1 MKHILMATTALVS
14 AAGIASADVS
24 LSGWAEMGMAG
35 GNGGETEFFQDI
47 DVTFKMSGETDGGLS
62 FSAAVDLD
70 ENGAFTTNDDG
81 GSSINISGGFGSLT
95 LGDTDGALDWA
106 LTEGGNV
113 KNGGSL
119 ADDETTHA
127 GYRGAYLDGNEDG
140 QILRYDNTM
149 GSLAIAASI
158 EMDEGLASNA
168 LSSAAANAT
177 VAGTMAVR
185 NTFTPNAA
193 GTVATASTADANG
206 NIATIGAVAAIVE
219 GDDSSTALG
228 VKYNMDLMGG
238 SLALGAGYQVAAE
251 RVTYIAAGTDLA
263 NNTIQTQTL
272 AIADTSAVGFSA
284 TYAASS
290 GFSIGIAMTEYDD
303 FVGVNAR
310 ADTAADA
317 GHNTVGAI
325 VAGYLSDASHLSV
338 GVGFTTGAVT
348 LHANYGELDYDAAAI
363 ADVDGYGVSIAYDM
377 GGGAQVK
384 LGMNDNDTGDD
395 FSFGL
400 AMSF

>member
-24 LSGWAEMGMAG
+24 LSGWAEMGMVG
-35 GNGGETEFFQDI
+35 GNGGETEFHQDI

-70 ENGAFTTNDDG
+70 ENNAFATNTHG
-81 GSSINISGGFGSLT
+81 GSSINVSGGFGSLT

-119 ADDETTHA
+119 ADNETTHA
-127 GYRGAYLDGNEDG
+127 GYRGSYLDGNEDG

-158 EMDEGLASNA
+158 EMDEGGTNA
-168 LSSAAANAT
+168 LSTAAAGAAA
-177 VAGTMAVR
+177 AGTMSVR
-185 NTFTPNAA
+185 NTFVPAANGATATAAA
-193 GTVATASTADANG
+193 GATVVTAG
-206 NIATIGAVAAIVE
+206 NVAALTE

-251 RVTYIAAGTDLA
+251 RVTYVASGTGLINGGA
-263 NNTIQTQTL
+263 IQTSTL
-272 AIADTSAVGFSA
+272 ALADTTAVGFSA

-290 GFSIGIAMTEYDD
+290 GFSIGVAMTEYDD
-303 FVGVNAR
+303 FAGVNAR
-310 ADTAADA
+310 VSVAADA
-317 GHNTVGAI
+317 SHGAAGAI
-325 VAGYLSDASHLSV
+325 IPGYLTDASHLSV

-348 LHANYGELDYDAAAI
+348 LHANYGEMDYDATAI
-363 ADVDGYGVSIAYDM
+363 ADVDGYGVSVAYDM

-384 LGMNDNDTGDD
+384 LGMNDNATGDD

>member
-24 LSGWAEMGMAG
+24 LSGWAEMGMVG
-35 GNGGETEFFQDI
+35 GNGGETEFHQDI

-70 ENGAFTTNDDG
+70 ENAAFATNTHG

-119 ADDETTHA
+119 ADNETTHA
-127 GYRGAYLDGNEDG
+127 GYRGSYLDGNEDG

-158 EMDEGLASNA
+158 EMDEGGATA
-168 LSSAAANAT
+168 LSSAAAAAT
-177 VAGTMAVR
+177 AAGTLTVR
-185 NTFTPNAA
+185 NTFVPAA
-193 GTVATASTADANG
+193 NGATATAAATVTVATIG
-206 NIATIGAVAAIVE
+206 NVAALTE
-219 GDDSSTALG
+219 SGDSSTSLG
-228 VKYNMDLMGG
+228 AKYNMDLGGG

-251 RVTYIAAGTDLA
+251 RVSYVASATDNAANAILTS
-263 NNTIQTQTL
+263 TL
-272 AIADTSAVGFSA
+272 ALADTTAVGFSA

-290 GFSIGIAMTEYDD
+290 GFSVGVAITEYDD
-303 FVGVNAR
+303 FAGVNAR
-310 ADTAADA
+310 APVAGEA
-317 GHNTVGAI
+317 GHGAAGAAI
-325 VAGYLSDASHLSV
+325 AGYLSDASHMSV

-348 LHANYGELDYDAAAI
+348 LHANYGELDYDATAI
-363 ADVDGYGVSIAYDM
+363 ADVDGYGISIAYDL
-377 GGGAQVK
+377 GGGAKVK
-384 LGMNDNDTGDD
+384 LGMNDNAAGDD

>member
-1 MKHILMATTALVS
+1 MKHILMATTALVTT
-14 AAGIASADVS
+14 AGIASADVS

-119 ADDETTHA
+119 ADNETTHA

-158 EMDEGLASNA
+158 EMDEGGTNA
-168 LSSAAANAT
+168 LSSAAAAASA
-177 VAGTMAVR
+177 AGTLTVR
-185 NTFTPNAA
+185 NTFAPNAA
-193 GTVATASTADANG
+193 GTVATAITTATVATVG
-206 NIATIGAVAAIVE
+206 NVAALTE

-251 RVTYIAAGTDLA
+251 RVSYVASATDNDA
-263 NNTIQTQTL
+263 NALLTSTL
-272 AIADTSAVGFSA
+272 ALADTTAVGFSA

-290 GFSIGIAMTEYDD
+290 GFSIGVAMTEYDD
-303 FVGVNAR
+303 FAGVNAR
-310 ADTAADA
+310 ASVAGEA
-317 GHNTVGAI
+317 GHGAAGAAI
-325 VAGYLSDASHLSV
+325 AGYLSDASHLSV

-348 LHANYGELDYDAAAI
+348 LHANYGELDYDATAI

-395 FSFGL
+395 FSFGV

>member
-24 LSGWAEMGMAG
+24 LSGWAEMGMVG
-35 GNGGETEFFQDI
+35 GNGGETEFHQDI

-70 ENGAFTTNDDG
+70 ENAAFATNTHG
-81 GSSINISGGFGSLT
+81 GSSINVSGGFGSLT

-119 ADDETTHA
+119 ADNETAHA

-158 EMDEGLASNA
+158 EMDEGGATS
-168 LSSAAANAT
+168 LSSAAAAASA
-177 VAGTMAVR
+177 AGTLTVR
-185 NTFTPNAA
+185 NTFAPNAA
-193 GTVATASTADANG
+193 GTVATA
-206 NIATIGAVAAIVE
+206 IATATVATVGNVAALTE
-219 GDDSSTALG
+219 SGDSSTSLG
-228 VKYNMDLMGG
+228 AKYNMALMGG

-251 RVTYIAAGTDLA
+251 RVSYVATATDNAANAILTS
-263 NNTIQTQTL
+263 TL
-272 AIADTSAVGFSA
+272 ALADTTAVGFSA

-290 GFSIGIAMTEYDD
+290 GFSIGVAITEYDD
-303 FVGVNAR
+303 FAGVNAS
-310 ADTAADA
+310 ASVGNGAGAA
-317 GHNTVGAI
+317 T
-325 VAGYLSDASHLSV
+325 AGYLVDASHLSV

-348 LHANYGELDYDAAAI
+348 LHANYGELDYDATAI

-384 LGMNDNDTGDD
+384 LGMNDNAAGDD

>member
-24 LSGWAEMGMAG
+24 LSGWAEMGMVG
-35 GNGGETEFFQDI
+35 GNGGETEFHQDI

-70 ENGAFTTNDDG
+70 ENAAFATNTHG
-81 GSSINISGGFGSLT
+81 GSSINVSGGFGSLT

-119 ADDETTHA
+119 ADNETAHA

-158 EMDEGLASNA
+158 EMDEGGATS
-168 LSSAAANAT
+168 LSSAAAAG
-177 VAGTMAVR
+177 AGTLTVR
-185 NTFTPNAA
+185 NTYLPNAA
-193 GTVATASTADANG
+193 GTVATA
-206 NIATIGAVAAIVE
+206 IATATVATVGNVAALTE
-219 GDDSSTALG
+219 SGDSSTSLG
-228 VKYNMDLMGG
+228 AKYNMALMGG

-251 RVTYIAAGTDLA
+251 RVSYVATATD
-263 NNTIQTQTL
+263 NNGNALLTNTL
-272 AIADTSAVGFSA
+272 ALADTTAVGFSA

-290 GFSIGIAMTEYDD
+290 GFSVGVAITEYDD
-303 FVGVNAR
+303 FAGVNAR
-310 ADTAADA
+310 ASVAGEA
-317 GHNTVGAI
+317 GHGAAGAAI
-325 VAGYLSDASHLSV
+325 AGYLSDASHLSV

-348 LHANYGELDYDAAAI
+348 LHANYGELDYDATAI

-384 LGMNDNDTGDD
+384 LGMNDNAAGDD

>member
-24 LSGWAEMGMAG
+24 LSGWAEMGMVG
-35 GNGGETEFFQDI
+35 GNGGETEFHQDI

-70 ENGAFTTNDDG
+70 ENAAFATNTHG
-81 GSSINISGGFGSLT
+81 GSSINVSGGFGSLT

-119 ADDETTHA
+119 ADNETAHA

-158 EMDEGLASNA
+158 EMDEGGATS
-168 LSSAAANAT
+168 LSSAAAAG
-177 VAGTMAVR
+177 AGTLTVR
-185 NTFTPNAA
+185 NTYLPNAA
-193 GTVATASTADANG
+193 GTVATA
-206 NIATIGAVAAIVE
+206 IATPTTPTVGNVAALTE
-219 GDDSSTALG
+219 SGDSSTSLG
-228 VKYNMDLMGG
+228 AKYNMALMGG

-251 RVTYIAAGTDLA
+251 RVSYVATATDNNA
-263 NNTIQTQTL
+263 NALLTNTL
-272 AIADTSAVGFSA
+272 ALADTTAVGFSA

-290 GFSIGIAMTEYDD
+290 GFSVGVAITEYDD
-303 FVGVNAR
+303 FAGVNAR
-310 ADTAADA
+310 ASVAGEA
-317 GHNTVGAI
+317 GHNAAGAAI
-325 VAGYLSDASHLSV
+325 AGYLSDASHLSV

-348 LHANYGELDYDAAAI
+348 LHANYGELDYDATAI

-384 LGMNDNDTGDD
+384 LGMNDNAAGDD

>member
-24 LSGWAEMGMAG
+24 LSGWAEMGMVG
-35 GNGGETEFFQDI
+35 GNGGETEFHQDI

-70 ENGAFTTNDDG
+70 ENAAFATNTHG
-81 GSSINISGGFGSLT
+81 GSSINVSGGFGSLT

-119 ADDETTHA
+119 ADNETAHA

-158 EMDEGLASNA
+158 EMDEGGATS
-168 LSSAAANAT
+168 LSSAAAAASA
-177 VAGTMAVR
+177 AGTLTVR
-185 NTFTPNAA
+185 NTFAPNAA
-193 GTVATASTADANG
+193 GTVATA
-206 NIATIGAVAAIVE
+206 IATATVATVGNVAALTE
-219 GDDSSTALG
+219 SGDSSTSLG
-228 VKYNMDLMGG
+228 AKYNMALMGG

-251 RVTYIAAGTDLA
+251 RVSYVATATDNAGNALLT
-263 NNTIQTQTL
+263 NTL
-272 AIADTSAVGFSA
+272 ALADTTAVGFSA

-290 GFSIGIAMTEYDD
+290 GFSVGVAITEYDD
-303 FVGVNAR
+303 FAGVNAR
-310 ADTAADA
+310 ASVAGEA
-317 GHNTVGAI
+317 GHGAAGAAI
-325 VAGYLSDASHLSV
+325 AGYLSDASHLSV

-348 LHANYGELDYDAAAI
+348 LHANYGELDYDATAI

-384 LGMNDNDTGDD
+384 LGMNDNAAGDD